1 MTRKQELELFGIE
14 DTFLDDL
21 QGEMTGL
28 IVGITLA
35 DREAVKARIDGL
47 RMTLDEMD
55 EKLAATPPKPKV
67 RFAGQQP
74 TGGY

>member
-1 MTRKQELELFGIE
+1 MTSKQELELFGIE

-28 IVGITLA
+28 VVGIALA

-47 RMTLDEMD
+47 RMTIDEMD
-55 EKLAATPPKPKV
+55 AKLAETA
-67 RFAGQQP
+67 A
-74 TGGY
+74 

>member
-1 MTRKQELELFGIE
+1 MTSKQELELFGVE

-28 IVGITLA
+28 TVGIALA
-35 DREAVKARIDGL
+35 DRKAVKARLDGL

-55 EKLAATPPKPKV
+55 EKLAETA
-67 RFAGQQP
+67 A
-74 TGGY
+74 